1 MEIRKATAAD
11 LAAVAEIY
19 ADTHTEIEAGR
30 LTVGWIRSIYP
41 GIHTAEAALERDDLF
56 VAEEEGQIVGVILAG
71 HDGRRGHISHTAV
84 DSAFRRRGIGGQL
97 VEHTMAALEQEGI
110 TKVNLVV
117 FSRNETGNAFWESM
131 GFTVRTDL
139 TYRDRRICESVRM
152 DT

>member
-1 MEIRKATAAD
+1 MTIRLMTPAD
-11 LAAVAEIY
+11 
-19 ADTHTEIEAGR
+19 
-30 LTVGWIRSIYP
+30 YP
-41 GIHTAEAALERDDLF
+41 ACYDLWLRTPGMGLNSVDDSDDGIARYLKRNPSTCF
-56 VAEEEGQIVGVILAG
+56 VAEEEGRIVGVILAG

-97 VEHTMAALEQEGI
+97 VAHTMAALEQEGI

>member
-1 MEIRKATAAD
+1 MTIRLMTPAD
-11 LAAVAEIY
+11 YPACYDLWLRTPGMGLNRVDDS
-19 ADTHTEIEAGR
+19 AD
-30 LTVGWIRSIYP
+30 
-41 GIHTAEAALERDDLF
+41 GIARYLKRNPSTCF
-56 VAEEEGQIVGVILAG
+56 VAEEEGRIVGVILAG

-117 FSRNETGNAFWESM
+117 FFRNETGNAFWESM

-139 TYRDRRICESVRM
+139 TYRDRRICESVRI

>member
-1 MEIRKATAAD
+1 MTIRLMTPAD
-11 LAAVAEIY
+11 YPACYDLWLRTPGMGLNSVDDS
-19 ADTHTEIEAGR
+19 AD
-30 LTVGWIRSIYP
+30 
-41 GIHTAEAALERDDLF
+41 GIARYLKRNPSTCF
-56 VAEEEGQIVGVILAG
+56 VAEEEGRIVGVILAG

-117 FSRNETGNAFWESM
+117 FSRNETGNAFWKSM

-139 TYRDRRICESVRM
+139 IYRDRRICESVRI

>member
-1 MEIRKATAAD
+1 LTIRLMTPAD
-11 LAAVAEIY
+11 YPACYDLWLRTPGMGLNSVDDS
-19 ADTHTEIEAGR
+19 AD
-30 LTVGWIRSIYP
+30 
-41 GIHTAEAALERDDLF
+41 GIARYLKRNPSTCF
-56 VAEEEGQIVGVILAG
+56 VAEEEGRIVGVILAG

-97 VEHTMAALEQEGI
+97 VAHTMAALEQEGI

-117 FSRNETGNAFWESM
+117 FSRNETGNTFWESM

-139 TYRDRRICESVRM
+139 IYRDRRICETVRM

>member
-1 MEIRKATAAD
+1 MTIRLMTPAD
-11 LAAVAEIY
+11 YPACYDLWLRTPGMGLNSVDDS
-19 ADTHTEIEAGR
+19 AD
-30 LTVGWIRSIYP
+30 
-41 GIHTAEAALERDDLF
+41 GIARYLKRNPSTCF
-56 VAEEEGQIVGVILAG
+56 VAEEEGRIVGVILAG

-97 VEHTMAALEQEGI
+97 VAHTMAALEQEGI
-110 TKVNLVV
+110 TKVNLVA

>member
-1 MEIRKATAAD
+1 MTIRLMTPAD
-11 LAAVAEIY
+11 YPACYDLWLRTPGMGLNSVDDS
-19 ADTHTEIEAGR
+19 AD
-30 LTVGWIRSIYP
+30 
-41 GIHTAEAALERDDLF
+41 GIARYLKRNPSTCF
-56 VAEEEGQIVGVILAG
+56 VAEEEGRIVGVILAG

-97 VEHTMAALEQEGI
+97 VAHTMAALEQEGI

-139 TYRDRRICESVRM
+139 TYRDRRICETVRM

>member
-1 MEIRKATAAD
+1 MTIRLMTPAD
-11 LAAVAEIY
+11 YPACYDLWLRTPGMGLNSVDDS
-19 ADTHTEIEAGR
+19 AD
-30 LTVGWIRSIYP
+30 
-41 GIHTAEAALERDDLF
+41 GIARYLKRNPSTCF
-56 VAEEEGQIVGVILAG
+56 VAEEEGRIVGVILAG

-97 VEHTMAALEQEGI
+97 VAHTMAALEQEGI

-139 TYRDRRICESVRM
+139 IYRDRRICETVRM

>member
-1 MEIRKATAAD
+1 MTIRLMTPAD
-11 LAAVAEIY
+11 YPACYDLWRRTPGMGLNSVDDS
-19 ADTHTEIEAGR
+19 AD
-30 LTVGWIRSIYP
+30 
-41 GIHTAEAALERDDLF
+41 GIARYLKRNPSTCF
-56 VAEEEGQIVGVILAG
+56 VAEEEGRIVGVILAG

>member
-1 MEIRKATAAD
+1 LTIRLMTPAD
-11 LAAVAEIY
+11 YPACYDLWLRTPGMGLNSVDDS
-19 ADTHTEIEAGR
+19 AD
-30 LTVGWIRSIYP
+30 
-41 GIHTAEAALERDDLF
+41 GIARYLKRNPSTCF
-56 VAEEEGQIVGVILAG
+56 VAEEEGRIVGVILAG

-97 VEHTMAALEQEGI
+97 VAHTMAALEQEGI

-139 TYRDRRICESVRM
+139 IYRDRRICETVRM

>member
-1 MEIRKATAAD
+1 MTIRLMTPAD
-11 LAAVAEIY
+11 YPACYDLWLRTPGMGLNSVDDS
-19 ADTHTEIEAGR
+19 AD
-30 LTVGWIRSIYP
+30 
-41 GIHTAEAALERDDLF
+41 GIARYLKRNPSTCF
-56 VAEEEGQIVGVILAG
+56 VAEEEGRIVGAVLAG
-71 HDGRRGHISHTAV
+71 HDGRRGYISHTAV
-84 DSAFRRRGIGGQL
+84 DGAFRRRGIGGQL
-97 VEHTMAALEQEGI
+97 VAHTMAALEQEGI

>member
-1 MEIRKATAAD
+1 MTIRLMTPAD
-11 LAAVAEIY
+11 YPACYDLWLRTPDMGLNSVDDS
-19 ADTHTEIEAGR
+19 AD
-30 LTVGWIRSIYP
+30 
-41 GIHTAEAALERDDLF
+41 GIARYLKRNPSTCF
-56 VAEEEGQIVGVILAG
+56 VAEEEGRIVGVILAG

-97 VEHTMAALEQEGI
+97 VAHTMAALEQEGI

>member
-1 MEIRKATAAD
+1 
-11 LAAVAEIY
+11 
-19 ADTHTEIEAGR
+19 
-30 LTVGWIRSIYP
+30 
-41 GIHTAEAALERDDLF
+41 
-56 VAEEEGQIVGVILAG
+56 
-71 HDGRRGHISHTAV
+71 V

-97 VEHTMAALEQEGI
+97 VAHTMAALEQEGI

-131 GFTVRTDL
+131 GFPVRTDL

>member
-1 MEIRKATAAD
+1 MTIRVMTVEDYAACYD
-11 LAAVAEIY
+11 LWLR
-19 ADTHTEIEAGR
+19 T
-30 LTVGWIRSIYP
+30 P
-41 GIHTAEAALERDDLF
+41 GMGLNSVDDSDDGIARYLKRNPSTCF
-56 VAEEEGQIVGVILAG
+56 VAEEEGRIVGAVLAG

-97 VEHTMAALEQEGI
+97 VAHTMAALEQEGI

-139 TYRDRRICESVRM
+139 TYRDRRICETVRI

>member
-1 MEIRKATAAD
+1 MTIRLMTPAD
-11 LAAVAEIY
+11 YPACYDLWLRTPGMGLNRVDDS
-19 ADTHTEIEAGR
+19 AD
-30 LTVGWIRSIYP
+30 
-41 GIHTAEAALERDDLF
+41 GIARYLKRNPSTCF
-56 VAEEEGQIVGVILAG
+56 VAEEEGRIVGVILAG

-97 VEHTMAALEQEGI
+97 VAHTMAALEQEGI

-117 FSRNETGNAFWESM
+117 FSRNETGNTFWESM

-139 TYRDRRICESVRM
+139 IYRDRRICETVRM

>member
-1 MEIRKATAAD
+1 MTIRLMTPAD
-11 LAAVAEIY
+11 YPACYDLWLRTPGMGLNRVDDS
-19 ADTHTEIEAGR
+19 AD
-30 LTVGWIRSIYP
+30 
-41 GIHTAEAALERDDLF
+41 GIARYLKRNPSTCF
-56 VAEEEGQIVGVILAG
+56 VAEEEGRIVGVILAG

-139 TYRDRRICESVRM
+139 IYRDRRICESARM

>member
-1 MEIRKATAAD
+1 MTIRLMTPAD
-11 LAAVAEIY
+11 YPACYDLWLRTPGMGLNSVDDS
-19 ADTHTEIEAGR
+19 AD
-30 LTVGWIRSIYP
+30 
-41 GIHTAEAALERDDLF
+41 GITRYLKRNPSTCF
-56 VAEEEGQIVGVILAG
+56 VAEEEGRIVGVILAG

-110 TKVNLVV
+110 TKVNLVA

-139 TYRDRRICESVRM
+139 TYRDRRICESVRI

>member
-1 MEIRKATAAD
+1 MTIRLMTPVDYPACYDLWLRTPGMGLNSVDDSAD
-11 LAAVAEIY
+11 
-19 ADTHTEIEAGR
+19 
-30 LTVGWIRSIYP
+30 
-41 GIHTAEAALERDDLF
+41 GIARYLKRNPSTCF
-56 VAEEEGQIVGVILAG
+56 VAEEEGRIVGVILAG

-97 VEHTMAALEQEGI
+97 VAHTMAALEQEGI

>member
-1 MEIRKATAAD
+1 MTIRLMTPAD
-11 LAAVAEIY
+11 
-19 ADTHTEIEAGR
+19 
-30 LTVGWIRSIYP
+30 YP
-41 GIHTAEAALERDDLF
+41 ACYDLWLRTPGMGLNRVDDSDDGIARYLKRNPSTCF
-56 VAEEEGQIVGVILAG
+56 VAEEEGRIVGVILAG

-97 VEHTMAALEQEGI
+97 VAHTMAALEQEGI

-139 TYRDRRICESVRM
+139 TYRDRRICETVRM

>member
-1 MEIRKATAAD
+1 MTIRLMTPAD
-11 LAAVAEIY
+11 YPACYDLWLRTPGMGLNSVDDS
-19 ADTHTEIEAGR
+19 AD
-30 LTVGWIRSIYP
+30 
-41 GIHTAEAALERDDLF
+41 GIARYLKRNPSTCF
-56 VAEEEGQIVGVILAG
+56 VAEEEGRIVGVILAG

-97 VEHTMAALEQEGI
+97 VAYAMAALEQEGI

-139 TYRDRRICESVRM
+139 TYRDRRICETVRM

>member
-1 MEIRKATAAD
+1 MTIRLMTPAD
-11 LAAVAEIY
+11 YPACYDLWLRTPGMGLNSVDDS
-19 ADTHTEIEAGR
+19 AD
-30 LTVGWIRSIYP
+30 
-41 GIHTAEAALERDDLF
+41 GIARYLKRNPSTCF
-56 VAEEEGQIVGVILAG
+56 VAEEEGRIVGAVLAG

-97 VEHTMAALEQEGI
+97 VAHTMAALEQEGI

-139 TYRDRRICESVRM
+139 TYRDRRICESVCM